1 MKRSSGFTLIELL
14 VVITIIGIL
23 ASISIPA
30 ISGALD
36 KAKLT
41 KAAANLGGVV
51 KIIAIMQV
59 DEVGGDTNVT
69 SFPGTN
75 AVTLAAWYNSLT
87 NYAGTNDLMKLFSA
101 GDVNVSSW
109 TAAGP
114 NTNAFFVYGV
124 TSESEGDAI
133 LMTSRNWQAPTT
145 GNGPAL
151 NKTAKPFGDKG
162 AVILKKSSV
171 YGGQVITAR
180 QATNA
185 VSSIGIATNV
195 LN

>member
-41 KAAANLGGVV
+41 KAAANLGGII
-51 KIIAIMQV
+51 KIMAVMQV
-59 DEVGGDTNVT
+59 DEVQGDTNI
-69 SFPGTN
+69 SSYPGTN
-75 AVTLAAWYNSLT
+75 LDLWYKSLT

-101 GDVNVSSW
+101 GDVNVTTW
-109 TAAGP
+109 TGSGP
-114 NTNAFFVYGV
+114 NTNAFYVYGV
-124 TSESEGDAI
+124 SSESEGDSI
-133 LMTSRNWQAPTT
+133 LMTSRNWKAPLT
-145 GNGPAL
+145 GAGPAL
-151 NKTAKPFGDKG
+151 VKTDKPFGDKG
-162 AVILKKSSV
+162 AIVLKKSHV
-171 YGGQVITAR
+171 YGAQIINAR

-185 VSSIGIATNV
+185 IETIGIATNV